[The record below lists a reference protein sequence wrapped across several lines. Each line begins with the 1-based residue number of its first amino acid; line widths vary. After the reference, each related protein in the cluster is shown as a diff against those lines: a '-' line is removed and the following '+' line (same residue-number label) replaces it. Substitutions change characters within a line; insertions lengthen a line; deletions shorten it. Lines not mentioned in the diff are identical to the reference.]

1 MPQRVGETIAVSI
14 REIQA
19 QSYDLYGAPCFGSFV
34 HLTSTAP
41 GVEVYAVVQDIRT
54 EPVDPS
60 RPVVARGAD
69 LSREEAI
76 YEENPHLQRVM
87 RTRFTAVVVGYTLE
101 GRVFHL
107 LPPQPPRIHGFVYAC
122 EPGEVAAFT
131 QTFGFLR
138 LLMAAQ
144 AGNDL
149 ISACLHT
156 AASARAGQPDYLVD
170 AGKELVS
177 LLAEDPERLSIL
189 LPLLRSPGVR
199 PYSV

>member
-1 MPQRVGETIAVSI
+1 MSPRVGETIAVSI

-19 QSYDLYGAPCFGSFV
+19 QSYDLYGAPSFGSFV
-34 HLTSTAP
+34 HVASTAP
-41 GVEVYAVVQDIRT
+41 GVEIYAVVQDIRT

-60 RPVVARGAD
+60 RPVVARGAE
-69 LSREEAI
+69 LSCEEAI

-87 RTRFTAVVVGYTLE
+87 RTRFTAVVVGYTL
-101 GRVFHL
+101 GGQVFHL
-107 LPPQPPRIHGFVYAC
+107 LPPQPPRIHGFVFSC
-122 EPGEVAAFT
+122 TPEEVAAFT
-131 QTFGFLR
+131 QGFGFLR

-156 AASARAGQPDYLVD
+156 AAAARAGQPDYLVD
-170 AGKELVS
+170 AGRELVS

-189 LPLLRSPGVR
+189 LPLLRATCAP
-199 PYSV
+199 